1 MSYDPDAPRRAA
13 LMEQQYADRLFDA
26 MCHPKTHA
34 IIACMLGR
42 EARTAQKFVGRAII
56 TSDGFCQCN
65 FVDGAGTEH
74 HQAFVGSWDEV
85 EENIQLVAEDLSIPE
100 EQTAA
105 ALKGWIGIDY
115 QSRSRRMRRAL
126 TDSI

>member
-13 LMEQQYADRLFDA
+13 IMDKEYADRLFDA
-26 MCHPKTHA
+26 RPHPKTHA

-42 EARTAQKFVGRAII
+42 EANTPQKFVGRAII

-74 HQAFVGSWDEV
+74 HQAFVGSWDEI
-85 EENIQLVAEDLSIPE
+85 EENVQLVAEDLSIPE

-105 ALKGWIGIDY
+105 LLKDWIGIDY
-115 QSRSRRMRRAL
+115 QSRSTRMRRAL
-126 TDSI
+126 TD